1 MSIPETLR
9 LLRDSGL
16 GSITGGGAEIF
27 DRDVRDRIC
36 RGKET
41 AEEFKRQA
49 APKKHDAT
57 STLFGFIGVLAPFL
71 FSGPGLILLIVLMH
85 FLFVLLTKILVWL
98 HLAPKPPGRSP
109 WYWPNAS
116 GGSGWSSGS
125 SDSGG
130 GGFSGGG
137 GLFGGGGSSGSW

>member
-1 MSIPETLR
+1 
-9 LLRDSGL
+9 
-16 GSITGGGAEIF
+16 
-27 DRDVRDRIC
+27 
-36 RGKET
+36 
-41 AEEFKRQA
+41 
-49 APKKHDAT
+49 
-57 STLFGFIGVLAPFL
+57 
-71 FSGPGLILLIVLMH
+71 MH

-98 HLAPKPPGRSP
+98 HLAPKPAGRSS

-137 GLFGGGGSSGSW
+137 GSFGGGGSSGSW